1 MEGLLGRTLDN
12 TYRVDR
18 LLGRGGMGA
27 VYQARD
33 VALERDVAIKV
44 MHPHFTDD
52 PRFRARFLQEA
63 RAVASLDHPGIVKV
77 YAFGQDLGLLYIVM
91 DLITG
96 QTLQAWLGRLA
107 DEGKII
113 GLGESLAIA
122 QRVALA
128 LHYAHERGIL
138 HRDVKPS
145 NILLKP
151 VDTALREPDDLYFS
165 PVLTD
170 FGLAKLAEGGVQ
182 TQTGAAMG
190 TPNYMSPEQC
200 MGVDLDRHTD
210 VYSLGVVLF
219 ELTTGRVP
227 FEARSLTEAI
237 RLHTQEPPPPPRAIN
252 PALPIEVENVV
263 LRALAKRPQDRFA
276 TAKEMAEALKA
287 VMPAGAAGQTAASTQ
302 VQETGPYASLTTRLA
317 QEAAA
322 LPRTV
327 VGASAG
333 AGGPVGVSIANPQ
346 LSAAPGSYTTL
357 SITVSNH
364 GPSLDRFWVG
374 VEGIPLNWLPTLPPT
389 LQLLPGGQQSFE
401 LAIRPPLS
409 SETRAGRYVLLIQ
422 VTSRDDPKRAAEAR
436 ATLIVTPYVQFRSTL
451 RPQTI
456 AAGKT
461 AEVVVENQG
470 NVSQAFVVQ
479 WEGKE
484 GELAFEPSQAQVTVA
499 AGEVASVPFAAR
511 PRSGRWIGGARTHA
525 FSAAVHTAGRDVQT
539 LDGHV
544 VSRGSV
550 PLWSVPLFLF
560 LCLLLSGG
568 AGLALLGPENL
579 LGIVPTRTATS
590 PPAATTPTVATPA
603 PTTMVTPSA
612 VAVHTPTPTATAVS
626 SPTSAPSP
634 TPQAPTPTPAGAY
647 AGMVLVPA
655 GDFVQ
660 GSTEAQIQ
668 DALDACTQGDNLC
681 FLQGLQDEL
690 PQHTV
695 SLDAFYIDV
704 RETTNAEYAACVQA
718 GACQPPA
725 PASSNTR
732 GAYYGDPAYADY
744 PVIYVTWQDAGA
756 YCRWA
761 GKRLPTEAEWE
772 KAARGPDGLLW
783 PWGDLFS
790 PDRANFRPPGTA
802 PDSGDTS
809 RVGSYPEG
817 ASPYG
822 AMDMVGNAWEWVA
835 DWYEASYGASYQGQ
849 PTAQNPQG
857 PASGDRKVVR
867 GGSWNS
873 NVASA
878 RAASRAGSPP
888 QERYFDVGF
897 RCAR

>member
-27 VYQARD
+27 VYRARD

-44 MHPHFTDD
+44 MHPHYTDD

-151 VDTALREPDDLYFS
+151 VDAAFREPDDLYFS

-200 MGVDLDRHTD
+200 MGVDLDRRTD
-210 VYSLGVVLF
+210 IYSLGVVLF

-227 FEARSLTEAI
+227 FEAHSLTEAI

-276 TAKEMAEALKA
+276 TAREMAEALKTA
-287 VMPAGAAGQTAASTQ
+287 MPAGAAGQTAAPTRM
-302 VQETGPYASLTTRLA
+302 QETGPYTSLTTRLA
-317 QEAAA
+317 QEAVAF
-322 LPRTV
+322 PRTV
-327 VGASAG
+327 AGAPAG

-357 SITVSNH
+357 SITVSNR
-364 GPSLDRFWVG
+364 GTSLDRFWVG
-374 VEGIPLNWLPTLPPT
+374 VEGIPLSWLPALPPM

-436 ATLIVTPYVQFRSTL
+436 ATLIVTPYVQFRGTL

-470 NVSQAFVVQ
+470 NVSQAFAVQ
-479 WEGKE
+479 WGDKG
-484 GELAFEPSQAQVTVA
+484 GELAFEPPQAQVTVA
-499 AGEVASVPFAAR
+499 AGEEAAVPFVAR

-525 FSAAVHTAGRDVQT
+525 FSAAVRTAGRDVQT

-544 VSRGSV
+544 VSRGLV

-579 LGIVPTRTATS
+579 LGIVPTRAATS
-590 PPAATTPTVATPA
+590 PPAATTPTT

-612 VAVHTPTPTATAVS
+612 VAAYTPTPTATAIP
-626 SPTSAPSP
+626 SPTSTPSP
-634 TPQAPTPTPAGAY
+634 TPAAPTPTPADAY

-668 DALDACTQGDNLC
+668 DALDACTRGDSLC

-695 SLDAFYIDV
+695 YLDAFYIDV
-704 RETTNAEYAACVQA
+704 HETT
-718 GACQPPA
+718 PRPLRR
-725 PASSNTR
+725 PTR
-732 GAYYGDPAYADY
+732 GAP
-744 PVIYVTWQDAGA
+744 I
-756 YCRWA
+756 
-761 GKRLPTEAEWE
+761 
-772 KAARGPDGLLW
+772 
-783 PWGDLFS
+783 
-790 PDRANFRPPGTA
+790 TA
-802 PDSGDTS
+802 IQRTPIT
-809 RVGSYPEG
+809 R
-817 ASPYG
+817 
-822 AMDMVGNAWEWVA
+822 
-835 DWYEASYGASYQGQ
+835 
-849 PTAQNPQG
+849 
-857 PASGDRKVVR
+857 
-867 GGSWNS
+867 
-873 NVASA
+873 
-878 RAASRAGSPP
+878 
-888 QERYFDVGF
+888 
-897 RCAR
+897 